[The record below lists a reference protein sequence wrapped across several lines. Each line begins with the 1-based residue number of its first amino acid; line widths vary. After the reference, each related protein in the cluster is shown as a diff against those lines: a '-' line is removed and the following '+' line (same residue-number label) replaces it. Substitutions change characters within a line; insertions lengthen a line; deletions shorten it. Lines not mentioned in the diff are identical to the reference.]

1 MKKALLIHPAEL
13 SREWVE
19 TIKTAGCNVLA
30 LHPVGGDRAH
40 LFLEQMLEDM
50 EKQEFKDVINY
61 AVDLGIEIEYE
72 MHAAHYFLP
81 DSLFLEHPEYF
92 RLNDEGKRAADFNFC
107 VSNEDALGY
116 VAEKALELAKRL
128 YRSNHN
134 FYFWLDDVRESGCRC
149 ERCRGFSPS
158 EQQLIV
164 MNKIIGRLREEIPD
178 ARLAYLAYHDCAKP
192 PVKVKPNEG
201 IFLEYAPIE
210 RWYKGSTV
218 RMEDLNENIL
228 DLLACFGKKGAR
240 VLEYWFDNS
249 LFSSYQKPPAKF
261 TPDNE
266 AIKSDIAIYREYGFE
281 EIASF
286 ACYFG
291 ADYEEL
297 YGKPDISA
305 FCE

>member
-1 MKKALLIHPAEL
+1 MKKALLIHPEEL
-13 SREWVE
+13 SRDWVDNV
-19 TIKTAGCNVLA
+19 KRVGCNVLA
-30 LHPVGGDRAH
+30 LHPAGGEQAH
-40 LFLEQMLEDM
+40 LFLEQMLENM
-50 EKQEFKDVINY
+50 EKQKFKDLIDY
-61 AVDLGIEIEYE
+61 ATGLGIEIEYE
-72 MHAAHYFLP
+72 MHAARYFLS

-92 RLNDEGKRAADFNFC
+92 RLNGEGKRVADFNFC
-107 VSNEDALGY
+107 VSNEEALGY

-128 YRSNHN
+128 YKSSHN

-149 ERCRGFSPS
+149 KKCREFSPS

-164 MNKIIGRLREEIPD
+164 MNRIIERLREEIPD

-192 PVKVKPNEG
+192 PVKVKPKEG
-201 IFLEYAPIE
+201 VFLEYAPIE

-218 RMEDLNENIL
+218 CMEDLNENIL
-228 DLLACFGKKGAR
+228 ALLECFGKKDAR

-249 LFSSYQKPPAKF
+249 LFSGWKKPPVKF

-266 AIKSDIAIYREYGFE
+266 AIKSDIAVYREYGFE
-281 EIASF
+281 EVASF
-286 ACYFG
+286 ACYLG